1 MATKATNGKTT
12 GHAPRRSAEPSTQ
25 PASTQPAS
33 TQPMSTQPMSTQ
45 PSDSRPMPLQPA
57 WEETRLDAR
66 AVEPPRLIDAQRRF
80 DVCHVGLVLR
90 AVLSMQLVLSLG
102 LAMTSETTAQWVW
115 AMGGA
120 SVATLSG
127 VLAWLLIVCAS
138 KRVLARLP
146 EWAQWVLPIGLG
158 ALCAQG
164 GAQLLEAVEFGRLG
178 TLQHAAAVVTGGL
191 AAGVLL
197 GWLKL
202 RERAQAPADAL
213 ARLVELQSRIR
224 PHFLFNTLNTAIAL
238 VRVDPNRA
246 EEVLEDLAELFRVAL
261 ADAGPTA
268 EGVRLDQEVELA
280 RRYLAIEQLRF
291 GSRLRVHWQ
300 LDPHAAEARVPPL
313 LLQPLVEN
321 AVRHGVEP
329 NDGGG
334 DVDIVTRARGSEI
347 EIRVVNTV
355 GLPSRGGGHGLALRN
370 VRQRLR
376 LMHDVAARLEAGPG
390 EGRFVVRIVMPR

>member
-1 MATKATNGKTT
+1 
-12 GHAPRRSAEPSTQ
+12 
-25 PASTQPAS
+25 
-33 TQPMSTQPMSTQ
+33 
-45 PSDSRPMPLQPA
+45 
-57 WEETRLDAR
+57 
-66 AVEPPRLIDAQRRF
+66 
-80 DVCHVGLVLR
+80 
-90 AVLSMQLVLSLG
+90 
-102 LAMTSETTAQWVW
+102 MTSQTMAQWAW
-115 AMGGA
+115 SMGGA
-120 SVATLSG
+120 SVAALSG
-127 VLAWLLIVCAS
+127 VLAWLLIVCAA
-138 KRVLARLP
+138 KQVLARLP
-146 EWAQWVLPIGLG
+146 EWAQWTLPIALG
-158 ALCAQG
+158 ALCAHG
-164 GAQLLEAVEFGRLG
+164 GVQLLEAVDIGALG
-178 TLQHAAAVVTGGL
+178 TLQRGAAVLAGAL

-291 GSRLRVHWQ
+291 GDRLRVHWQ

-355 GLPSRGGGHGLALRN
+355 GLPTRGKGHGLALRN